1 MLNPTK
7 SNLISSKLE
16 AIRSLSETI
25 SESDLT
31 LIVQENSDSEV
42 IANSAMKS
50 KPKLDKKDLRTL
62 GIVSLPDFMLDRSVF
77 ASDLDKVKRFRSIKK
92 LTNSIINQQI
102 GKTPSTIKEVR
113 DFAIEVLGVDKNRFF
128 GITEAVAINRIAK
141 AMLSRHPHQ
150 TLKVYF
156 DFEKNSLTSV
166 PDKGDCLEISTISI
180 GYRNGHYGKLTQKMI
195 EEKSFKE
202 AMVEIIKFD
211 LKQTYLKV
219 SQLESFTFKDYRQ
232 RKVPLSLVDKE
243 SVEAN
248 LRRWEISSIQSL
260 LMDRSESDKQIIAE
274 LVKEMILD
282 SSKSLY
288 LWK

>member
-1 MLNPTK
+1 MLNPNK

-113 DFAIEVLGVDKNRFF
+113 DFAIEVLGADKNRFF
-128 GITEAVAINRIAK
+128 GITEALAINRIAK
-141 AMLSRHPHQ
+141 AMLSKHPHQ

-166 PDKGDCLEISTISI
+166 PNKGDCIEISTISI

-195 EEKSFKE
+195 EGKNFKE
-202 AMVEIIKFD
+202 AMVEIIRFD
-211 LKQTYLKV
+211 LKQTYLNL
-219 SQLESFTFKDYRQ
+219 SQLESFTFIDYRK
-232 RKVPLSLVDKE
+232 RKAPLSLVDKE
-243 SVEAN
+243 SVKAN
-248 LRRWEISSIQSL
+248 LRRWEIRSIQSL
-260 LMDRSESDKQIIAE
+260 LMDRGEEDKQIIAE

>member
-25 SESDLT
+25 SEPDLT
-31 LIVQENSDSEV
+31 LIVQENPDSEV

-92 LTNSIINQQI
+92 LTNNIINQQI

-113 DFAIEVLGVDKNRFF
+113 DFAIEVLGGDKNRFF
-128 GITEAVAINRIAK
+128 GITEAVVVNRIAK

-150 TLKVYF
+150 TIKVYF

-166 PDKGDCLEISTISI
+166 PNKGDCIEISTISI

-195 EEKSFKE
+195 EGKSFKE
-202 AMVEIIKFD
+202 AMVEIIRFD
-211 LKQTYLKV
+211 LKQTYLNL
-219 SQLESFTFKDYRQ
+219 SQLESFTFKDYRT
-232 RKVPLSLVDKE
+232 RKAPLSLVDKE
-243 SVEAN
+243 SIKAN
-248 LRRWEISSIQSL
+248 LRRWEITSIQSL
-260 LMDRSESDKQIIAE
+260 LMDRGEEDKQIIAE

>member
-25 SESDLT
+25 SEPDLT
-31 LIVQENSDSEV
+31 LIVQENPDSEV

-102 GKTPSTIKEVR
+102 GKTPSTIKEIR
-113 DFAIEVLGVDKNRFF
+113 DFAIEVLGGDKNRFF
-128 GITEAVAINRIAK
+128 GITEAVVVNRIAK

-150 TLKVYF
+150 TIKVYF

-166 PDKGDCLEISTISI
+166 PNKGDCIEISTISI

-195 EEKSFKE
+195 EGKSFKE
-202 AMVEIIKFD
+202 AMVEIIRFD
-211 LKQTYLKV
+211 LKQTYLNL
-219 SQLESFTFKDYRQ
+219 SQLESFTFKDYRT
-232 RKVPLSLVDKE
+232 RKAPLSLVDKE
-243 SVEAN
+243 SIKAN
-248 LRRWEISSIQSL
+248 LRRWEITSIQSL
-260 LMDRSESDKQIIAE
+260 LMDRGEEDKQIIAE

>member
-31 LIVQENSDSEV
+31 LIVQENPDSEV

-113 DFAIEVLGVDKNRFF
+113 DFAIEVLGADKNRFF
-128 GITEAVAINRIAK
+128 GITEAVVVNRIAK
-141 AMLSRHPHQ
+141 SMLSRHPHQ

-166 PDKGDCLEISTISI
+166 PDNGDCIEISTISI

-195 EEKSFKE
+195 EGKSFKE
-202 AMVEIIKFD
+202 AMVEIIRFD
-211 LKQTYLKV
+211 LKQTYLNL
-219 SQLESFTFKDYRQ
+219 SQLESFTFKDYRK
-232 RKVPLSLVDKE
+232 RKAPLSLVDKE
-243 SVEAN
+243 SVKAN
-248 LRRWEISSIQSL
+248 LRRWEITSIQSL

-282 SSKSLY
+282 SSRSLY

>member
-42 IANSAMKS
+42 ISNSAMKS

-166 PDKGDCLEISTISI
+166 PDNGDCIEISTISI

-195 EEKSFKE
+195 EGKSFKE
-202 AMVEIIKFD
+202 AMVEIIRFD
-211 LKQTYLKV
+211 LKQTYLNL
-219 SQLESFTFKDYRQ
+219 SQLESFTFKDYRK
-232 RKVPLSLVDKE
+232 RKAPLSLVDKE
-243 SVEAN
+243 SVKAN
-248 LRRWEISSIQSL
+248 LRRWEITSIQSL
-260 LMDRSESDKQIIAE
+260 LMDRGDEDKQIIAE

-282 SSKSLY
+282 SSISLY

>member
-166 PDKGDCLEISTISI
+166 PDNGDCIEISTISI

-195 EEKSFKE
+195 EGKSFKE
-202 AMVEIIKFD
+202 AMVEIIRFD
-211 LKQTYLKV
+211 LKQTYLNL
-219 SQLESFTFKDYRQ
+219 SQLESFTFKDYRK
-232 RKVPLSLVDKE
+232 RKAPLSLVDKE
-243 SVEAN
+243 SVKAN
-248 LRRWEISSIQSL
+248 LRRWEITSIQSL
-260 LMDRSESDKQIIAE
+260 LMDRGDEDKQIIAE

-282 SSKSLY
+282 SSISLY

>member
-195 EEKSFKE
+195 EGKSFKE

>member
-31 LIVQENSDSEV
+31 LIVQENPDSEV

-113 DFAIEVLGVDKNRFF
+113 DFAIEVLGADKNRFF

-166 PDKGDCLEISTISI
+166 PDNGDCIEISTISI

-195 EEKSFKE
+195 EGKIFKE
-202 AMVEIIKFD
+202 AMVEIIRFD
-211 LKQTYLKV
+211 LKQTYLNL
-219 SQLESFTFKDYRQ
+219 SQLESFTFKDYRK
-232 RKVPLSLVDKE
+232 RKAPLSLVDKE
-243 SVEAN
+243 SVKAN
-248 LRRWEISSIQSL
+248 LRRWEITSIQSL
-260 LMDRSESDKQIIAE
+260 LMDRGEEDKQIIAE

>member
-25 SESDLT
+25 SESNLT
-31 LIVQENSDSEV
+31 LIVQENPDSEV

-62 GIVSLPDFMLDRSVF
+62 SIVSLPDFMLDRSVF

-128 GITEAVAINRIAK
+128 GITEALAINRIAK

-166 PDKGDCLEISTISI
+166 PDNGDCIEISTISI

-195 EEKSFKE
+195 EGKSFKE
-202 AMVEIIKFD
+202 AMVEIIRFD
-211 LKQTYLKV
+211 LKQTYLNL
-219 SQLESFTFKDYRQ
+219 SQLESFTFKDYRK
-232 RKVPLSLVDKE
+232 RKAPLSLVDKE
-243 SVEAN
+243 SVKAN
-248 LRRWEISSIQSL
+248 LRRWEITSIQSL
-260 LMDRSESDKQIIAE
+260 LMDRGEEDKQIIAE

>member
-31 LIVQENSDSEV
+31 LIVQENPDSEV

-113 DFAIEVLGVDKNRFF
+113 DFAIEVLGGDKNRFF
-128 GITEAVAINRIAK
+128 GITEAVVVNRIAK

-150 TLKVYF
+150 TIKVYF

-166 PDKGDCLEISTISI
+166 PNKGDCIEISTISI

-195 EEKSFKE
+195 EGKSFKE
-202 AMVEIIKFD
+202 AMVEIIRFD
-211 LKQTYLKV
+211 LKQTYLNL
-219 SQLESFTFKDYRQ
+219 SQLESFTFKDYRT
-232 RKVPLSLVDKE
+232 RKAPLSLVDKE
-243 SVEAN
+243 SVKAN
-248 LRRWEISSIQSL
+248 LRRWEITSIQSL
-260 LMDRSESDKQIIAE
+260 LMDRGEEDKQIIAE

>member
-31 LIVQENSDSEV
+31 LIVQENPDSEV

-113 DFAIEVLGVDKNRFF
+113 DFAIEVLGADKNRFF

-166 PDKGDCLEISTISI
+166 PDNGDCIEISTISI
-180 GYRNGHYGKLTQKMI
+180 GYRNGRYGKLTQKMI
-195 EEKSFKE
+195 EGKIFKE

-211 LKQTYLKV
+211 LKQTYLKL

-232 RKVPLSLVDKE
+232 RKVPLSLVDTE

>member
-31 LIVQENSDSEV
+31 LIVQENPDSEV
-42 IANSAMKS
+42 NADSAMKS

-77 ASDLDKVKRFRSIKK
+77 ASDLDKIKRFRSIKK

-113 DFAIEVLGVDKNRFF
+113 DFAIEVLGGDKNRFF
-128 GITEAVAINRIAK
+128 GITEAVVVNRIAK

-166 PDKGDCLEISTISI
+166 PNKGDCIEISTISI

-195 EEKSFKE
+195 EGKSFKE
-202 AMVEIIKFD
+202 AMVEIIRFD
-211 LKQTYLKV
+211 LKQTYLNL
-219 SQLESFTFKDYRQ
+219 SQLESFTFKDYRK
-232 RKVPLSLVDKE
+232 RKAPLSLVDKE
-243 SVEAN
+243 SVKAN
-248 LRRWEISSIQSL
+248 LRRWEITSIQSL
-260 LMDRSESDKQIIAE
+260 LMDRGEEDKQIIAE

>member
-31 LIVQENSDSEV
+31 LIVQEKPDSEV
-42 IANSAMKS
+42 IANSAVKS

-92 LTNSIINQQI
+92 LNNSIINQKI
-102 GKTPSTIKEVR
+102 GTTPLTIKEVR

-128 GITEAVAINRIAK
+128 GITEVVVINRITK
-141 AMLSRHPHQ
+141 IMLSRHPHQ

-156 DFEKNSLTSV
+156 DFEKKSLTSV

-195 EEKSFKE
+195 EGKSFKE
-202 AMVEIIKFD
+202 ALVEIIKFD
-211 LKQTYLKV
+211 LKQTYLKL

>member
-31 LIVQENSDSEV
+31 LIVQEKSDSEV

-113 DFAIEVLGVDKNRFF
+113 DFAIEVLGADKNRFF

-166 PDKGDCLEISTISI
+166 PDNGDCLEISTISI

-195 EEKSFKE
+195 EGKSFKE

-211 LKQTYLKV
+211 LKQTYLKL

-274 LVKEMILD
+274 IVKEMVLD

>member
-92 LTNSIINQQI
+92 LTNSIIDQQI

-113 DFAIEVLGVDKNRFF
+113 DFAIEVLGADKNRFF

-166 PDKGDCLEISTISI
+166 PNKGDCIEISTISI

-195 EEKSFKE
+195 EGKNFKE
-202 AMVEIIKFD
+202 AMVEIIRFD
-211 LKQTYLKV
+211 LKQTYLNL
-219 SQLESFTFKDYRQ
+219 SQLESFTFIDYRK
-232 RKVPLSLVDKE
+232 RKAPLSLVDKE
-243 SVEAN
+243 SVKAN
-248 LRRWEISSIQSL
+248 LRRWEIRSIQSL
-260 LMDRSESDKQIIAE
+260 LMDRGEEDKQIIAE

>member
-128 GITEAVAINRIAK
+128 GITEALAINRIAK

-166 PDKGDCLEISTISI
+166 PDNGDCIEISTISI

-195 EEKSFKE
+195 EGKSFKE
-202 AMVEIIKFD
+202 AMVEIIRFD
-211 LKQTYLKV
+211 LKQTYLNL
-219 SQLESFTFKDYRQ
+219 SQLESFTFKDYRK
-232 RKVPLSLVDKE
+232 RKAPLSLVDKE
-243 SVEAN
+243 SVKAN
-248 LRRWEISSIQSL
+248 LRRWEITSIQSL
-260 LMDRSESDKQIIAE
+260 LMDRGDEDKQIIAE

-282 SSKSLY
+282 SSISLY

>member
-31 LIVQENSDSEV
+31 LIVQENPDSDV
-42 IANSAMKS
+42 MANSAMKS

-77 ASDLDKVKRFRSIKK
+77 ASDLNKVKRFRSIKK

-113 DFAIEVLGVDKNRFF
+113 DFAIEVLGGDKNRFF
-128 GITEAVAINRIAK
+128 GITEAVVVNRIAK

-150 TLKVYF
+150 TIKVYF

-166 PDKGDCLEISTISI
+166 PNKGDCIEISTISI
-180 GYRNGHYGKLTQKMI
+180 GYRNGHSGKLTQKMI
-195 EEKSFKE
+195 EGKSFKE
-202 AMVEIIKFD
+202 AMVEIIRFD
-211 LKQTYLKV
+211 LKQTYLNL
-219 SQLESFTFKDYRQ
+219 SQLESFTFKDYRT
-232 RKVPLSLVDKE
+232 RKAPLSLVDKE
-243 SVEAN
+243 SVKAN
-248 LRRWEISSIQSL
+248 LRRWEITSIQSL
-260 LMDRSESDKQIIAE
+260 LMDRGEEDKQIIAE

-282 SSKSLY
+282 SSRSLY

>member
-42 IANSAMKS
+42 IANSAVKS
-50 KPKLDKKDLRTL
+50 KPKLYKKDLRTL

-92 LTNSIINQQI
+92 LTNSIINQKI
-102 GKTPSTIKEVR
+102 GTTPLTIKEVR

-128 GITEAVAINRIAK
+128 GITEVVVINRIAK
-141 AMLSRHPHQ
+141 IMLSRHPHQ

-195 EEKSFKE
+195 EGKSFKE

-211 LKQTYLKV
+211 LKQTYLKL

>member
-1 MLNPTK
+1 MLNPNK

-16 AIRSLSETI
+16 AIRSFSETI

-113 DFAIEVLGVDKNRFF
+113 DFAIEVLGADKNRFF
-128 GITEAVAINRIAK
+128 GITEALAINRIAK
-141 AMLSRHPHQ
+141 AMLSKHPHQ
-150 TLKVYF
+150 TVRENHNNPNVVKTHF
-156 DFEKNSLTSV
+156 
-166 PDKGDCLEISTISI
+166 
-180 GYRNGHYGKLTQKMI
+180 KMGL
-195 EEKSFKE
+195 FH
-202 AMVEIIKFD
+202 
-211 LKQTYLKV
+211 
-219 SQLESFTFKDYRQ
+219 
-232 RKVPLSLVDKE
+232 
-243 SVEAN
+243 
-248 LRRWEISSIQSL
+248 
-260 LMDRSESDKQIIAE
+260 
-274 LVKEMILD
+274 
-282 SSKSLY
+282 
-288 LWK
+288 

>member
-31 LIVQENSDSEV
+31 LIVQENPDSEV

-62 GIVSLPDFMLDRSVF
+62 GIVSLPDF
-77 ASDLDKVKRFRSIKK
+77 
-92 LTNSIINQQI
+92 
-102 GKTPSTIKEVR
+102 
-113 DFAIEVLGVDKNRFF
+113 
-128 GITEAVAINRIAK
+128 AK

-166 PDKGDCLEISTISI
+166 PYNGDCIEISTISI
-180 GYRNGHYGKLTQKMI
+180 GYRNGHYGKLTKKMI
-195 EEKSFKE
+195 EGKIFKE
-202 AMVEIIKFD
+202 AMVEIIRFD
-211 LKQTYLKV
+211 LKQTYLNL
-219 SQLESFTFKDYRQ
+219 SQLESFTFKDYRK
-232 RKVPLSLVDKE
+232 RKAPLSLVDKE
-243 SVEAN
+243 SVKAN
-248 LRRWEISSIQSL
+248 LRRWEITSIQSL
-260 LMDRSESDKQIIAE
+260 LMDRGEEDKQIIAE

-282 SSKSLY
+282 SSRSLY

>member
-31 LIVQENSDSEV
+31 LIVQENPDSEV
-42 IANSAMKS
+42 IANSAVKS

-92 LTNSIINQQI
+92 LTNSIINQKI
-102 GKTPSTIKEVR
+102 GTTPLTIKEVR

-128 GITEAVAINRIAK
+128 GITEVVVINRITK
-141 AMLSRHPHQ
+141 IMLSRHPHQ

-195 EEKSFKE
+195 EGKSFKE

-211 LKQTYLKV
+211 LKQTYLKL

>member
-7 SNLISSKLE
+7 SNLILSKLE

-42 IANSAMKS
+42 IANAAVKS
-50 KPKLDKKDLRTL
+50 KPKLYKKDLRTL

-92 LTNSIINQQI
+92 LTNSIINQKI
-102 GKTPSTIKEVR
+102 GTTPLTIKEVR

-128 GITEAVAINRIAK
+128 GITEVVVINRIAK
-141 AMLSRHPHQ
+141 IMLSRHPHQ

-195 EEKSFKE
+195 EGKSFKE

-211 LKQTYLKV
+211 LKQTYLKL

-243 SVEAN
+243 SVEVN

-282 SSKSLY
+282 SSRSLY

>member
-113 DFAIEVLGVDKNRFF
+113 DFAIEVLGADKNRFF

-166 PDKGDCLEISTISI
+166 PNKGDCIEISTISI

-195 EEKSFKE
+195 EGKNFKE
-202 AMVEIIKFD
+202 AMVEIIRFD
-211 LKQTYLKV
+211 LKQTYLNL
-219 SQLESFTFKDYRQ
+219 SQLESFTFIDYRK
-232 RKVPLSLVDKE
+232 RKAPLSLVDKE
-243 SVEAN
+243 SVKAN
-248 LRRWEISSIQSL
+248 LRRWEIRSIQSL
-260 LMDRSESDKQIIAE
+260 LMDRGEEDKQIIAE

>member
-128 GITEAVAINRIAK
+128 GITEAVAINRIAT

-166 PDKGDCLEISTISI
+166 PDNGDCIEISTISI

-195 EEKSFKE
+195 EGKSFKE
-202 AMVEIIKFD
+202 AMVEIIRFD
-211 LKQTYLKV
+211 LKQTYLNL
-219 SQLESFTFKDYRQ
+219 SQLESFTFKDYRK
-232 RKVPLSLVDKE
+232 RKAPLSLVDKE
-243 SVEAN
+243 SVKAN
-248 LRRWEISSIQSL
+248 LRRWEITSIQSL
-260 LMDRSESDKQIIAE
+260 LMDRGDEDKQIIAE

-282 SSKSLY
+282 SSISLY

>member
-31 LIVQENSDSEV
+31 LIVQENPDSEV

-113 DFAIEVLGVDKNRFF
+113 DFAIEVLGADKNRFF

-166 PDKGDCLEISTISI
+166 PDNGDCIEISTISI

-195 EEKSFKE
+195 EGKIFKE
-202 AMVEIIKFD
+202 AMVEIIRFD
-211 LKQTYLKV
+211 LKQTYLNL
-219 SQLESFTFKDYRQ
+219 SQLESFTFKDYRK
-232 RKVPLSLVDKE
+232 RKAPLSLVDKE
-243 SVEAN
+243 SVKAN
-248 LRRWEISSIQSL
+248 LRRWEITSIQSL

-282 SSKSLY
+282 SSRSLY

>member
-166 PDKGDCLEISTISI
+166 PDNGDCIEISTISI

-195 EEKSFKE
+195 EGKSFKE
-202 AMVEIIKFD
+202 AMVEIIRFD
-211 LKQTYLKV
+211 LKQTYLNL
-219 SQLESFTFKDYRQ
+219 SQLESFTFKDYRK
-232 RKVPLSLVDKE
+232 RKAPLSLVDKE
-243 SVEAN
+243 SVKAN
-248 LRRWEISSIQSL
+248 LRRWEITSIQSL
-260 LMDRSESDKQIIAE
+260 LMDRGDEDKQIIAE
-274 LVKEMILD
+274 LFKEMILD
-282 SSKSLY
+282 SSISLY

>member
-31 LIVQENSDSEV
+31 LIVQENPDSEV

-92 LTNSIINQQI
+92 LTNSIINHQI

-113 DFAIEVLGVDKNRFF
+113 DFAIEVLGADKNRFF

-141 AMLSRHPHQ
+141 SMLSRHPHQ

-166 PDKGDCLEISTISI
+166 PDNGDCIEISTISI

-195 EEKSFKE
+195 EGKSFQE
-202 AMVEIIKFD
+202 AMVEIIRFD
-211 LKQTYLKV
+211 LKQTYLNL
-219 SQLESFTFKDYRQ
+219 SQLESFTFKDYRK

-243 SVEAN
+243 SVKAN
-248 LRRWEISSIQSL
+248 LRRWEITSIQSL
-260 LMDRSESDKQIIAE
+260 LMDRSEEDKQIIAE

-282 SSKSLY
+282 SSRSLY

>member
-31 LIVQENSDSEV
+31 LIVQENLDSEV

-113 DFAIEVLGVDKNRFF
+113 DFAIEVLGGDKNRFF
-128 GITEAVAINRIAK
+128 GITEAVVVNRIAK

-166 PDKGDCLEISTISI
+166 PNKGDCIEISTISI

-195 EEKSFKE
+195 EGKSFKE
-202 AMVEIIKFD
+202 AMVEIIRFD
-211 LKQTYLKV
+211 LKQTYLNL
-219 SQLESFTFKDYRQ
+219 SQLESFTFKDYRK
-232 RKVPLSLVDKE
+232 RKAPLSLVDKE
-243 SVEAN
+243 SVKAN
-248 LRRWEISSIQSL
+248 LRRWEITSIQSL
-260 LMDRSESDKQIIAE
+260 LMDRGEEDKQIIAE

-282 SSKSLY
+282 SSRSLY